1 MTEMSSGEDGG
12 IRVGMGS
19 QGRDGRTRVKIR
31 NRGQEECQGAE

>member
-1 MTEMSSGEDGG
+1 MSSGEDGG

-19 QGRDGRTRVKIR
+19 QGRDGGTRVKIR